1 MCVCVCV
8 KDTSPLYSVTPTL
21 KHSEKG
27 NSENISGREVH
38 NLCTWEARLDHKSDR
53 PF

>member
-1 MCVCVCV
+1 M

-27 NSENISGREVH
+27 NSENISGREVY
-38 NLCTWEARLDHKSDR
+38 NLCTCESRLEDHKSDR